1 MTTSLVIAALALLA
15 SVIALF
21 VNIRLE
27 RRLRETQAALATV
40 KAALDQERHATT
52 KSIAAALDQEHQ
64 ATTESIAAA
73 LDQEHQ
79 ATTESIAAAHRS
91 TVEEVTT
98 LLANLLIQVDT
109 DIAGKVAEAIALLN
123 HHGGSVAGEANH
135 GIMGTPAHGL
145 ASTRS
150 PEHAETHSGP
160 TRSRSDQ

>member
-15 SVIALF
+15 AVIALV

-52 KSIAAALDQEHQ
+52 K
-64 ATTESIAAA
+64 SIAAA

>member
-15 SVIALF
+15 AVIALF

-40 KAALDQERHATT
+40 KAALDQERHA
-52 KSIAAALDQEHQ
+52 
-64 ATTESIAAA
+64 ESIAAA

-123 HHGGSVAGEANH
+123 HHGGSVAGEANR

>member
-15 SVIALF
+15 AVIALF

-52 KSIAAALDQEHQ
+52 K
-64 ATTESIAAA
+64 SIAAA